1 MNSAL
6 AEAWLALA
14 GTLRLARGDP
24 GGLDC
29 FDWSVGGF
37 WRSFRA
43 AILCYPLY
51 LILFTFPVVLGGTP
65 VVEVDAGRFYAV
77 ESIHFVMSWVAFPLI
92 VLPIADFF
100 GRGDRFLIFVTAYNW
115 CQVPQ
120 TMVFAVV
127 AVLAGAGL
135 AARPTEDGSPRSGIA
150 ARPGRSGGGRVDRA
164 RRARWRRRQGST
176 DRGRPASKCPP
187 CCAPD
192 GAGTSAPVPRCGSR
206 CCAASPPAHPRS

>member
-51 LILFTFPVVLGGTP
+51 LILFTFPVVLGDTP

-100 GRGDRFLIFVTAYNW
+100 GRGDRFLIFITAYNW

-127 AVLAGAGL
+127 AVLGGAGILSGKAMLSVDLILGIGALVYEWYIARVAL
-135 AARPTEDGSPRSGIA
+135 AI
-150 ARPGRSGGGRVDRA
+150 SGGRA
-164 RRARWRRRQGST
+164 GLVILADVLLAIVLSHI
-176 DRGRPASKCPP
+176 S
-187 CCAPD
+187 
-192 GAGTSAPVPRCGSR
+192 GALY
-206 CCAASPPAHPRS
+206 

>member
-51 LILFTFPVVLGGTP
+51 LILFTFPVVLGDTP

-115 CQVPQ
+115 CQAPQ

-127 AVLAGAGL
+127 AVLGGAGILSGKAMLSVDLILGIGALVYEWYIARVALAISGGPAGAGL
-135 AARPTEDGSPRSGIA
+135 FARAVVGVALDAPY
-150 ARPGRSGGGRVDRA
+150 A
-164 RRARWRRRQGST
+164 RRSARL
-176 DRGRPASKCPP
+176 
-187 CCAPD
+187 
-192 GAGTSAPVPRCGSR
+192 
-206 CCAASPPAHPRS
+206 